1 MFEENEEI
9 WQDLLNLVFQLVNS
23 TESIIHV
30 SAALQTF
37 NGLFSY
43 IIDHMNK
50 HKEDLFMIF
59 TKTLGHEDLDIRLAA
74 LRAVSNYLETVE
86 QKDTKKFVTLI
97 PNMCQVVTAAV
108 EKDDEVV
115 LKDSLVEFNE
125 IAEIEPK
132 FFQGQFAEIF
142 Q

>member
-1 MFEENEEI
+1 
-9 WQDLLNLVFQLVNS
+9 
-23 TESIIHV
+23 
-30 SAALQTF
+30 
-37 NGLFSY
+37 
-43 IIDHMNK
+43 
-50 HKEDLFMIF
+50 
-59 TKTLGHEDLDIRLAA
+59 
-74 LRAVSNYLETVE
+74 
-86 QKDTKKFVTLI
+86 
-97 PNMCQVVTAAV
+97 MCQVVTAAV